1 MGAVGARHLAGAGS
15 PRHRQ
20 LLNGQPYVG
29 YARLFGKDYVTRY
42 QPVRDAQ
49 GQVIA
54 LLFVGADITA
64 IVQQHVHDA
73 VQVMRE
79 LRQQADVTGQQA
91 KASQQGL
98 ATVALRI
105 THVAVQLTSI
115 AATEEEQC
123 ADDARVVSASAE
135 ALGTVALEL
144 RDAVA
149 VFR

>member
-1 MGAVGARHLAGAGS
+1 MI
-15 PRHRQ
+15 
-20 LLNGQPYVG
+20 
-29 YARLFGKDYVTRY
+29 RY

-54 LLFVGADITA
+54 LLFVGADIAA

-105 THVAVQLTSI
+105 THVADQLTSI
-115 AATEEEQC
+115 AATVEEQC
-123 ADDARVVSASAE
+123 AVTMSLTEMQQQLLGKSEQSADDARVVSASAE